1 MSHLSYPDEL
11 IGRVLAQT
19 KTIAMVG
26 ASGRPDRPSNS
37 VMRYMQIQGYRVIPV
52 NPTETG
58 GTINGERVLASLTDI
73 QEPVDMVDCFRRSEA
88 IPALIDDVIKIGAK
102 VLWMQLGVRHDEAAA
117 RAEAAGI
124 DVVMDR
130 CPVIEIRRLGLG
142 RR

>member
-37 VMRYMQIQGYRVIPV
+37 VMRYMQMQGYRVIPV

-58 GTINGERVLASLTDI
+58 STINGEPVLASLTDI